1 MEKTI
6 KNFLD
11 IEVNKPKFHQHKRH
25 ISTKNIDINKIIV
38 SNKVSFGQKRF
49 KYFIDYKDA
58 KKFPPLCIIIPITSA
73 YRGDFDETKYIS
85 F

>member
-49 KYFIDYKDA
+49 KYFID
-58 KKFPPLCIIIPITSA
+58 
-73 YRGDFDETKYIS
+73 
-85 F
+85 